1 MQTSTFPRKL
11 LITATITSDFY
22 EANDKFPHFPLTM
35 LQGPKNK
42 KKRSKKK
49 KLN

>member
-22 EANDKFPHFPLTM
+22 EANDKFPHFPLW
-35 LQGPKNK
+35 LRYKDQKII
-42 KKRSKKK
+42 KKK
-49 KLN
+49 KEAKK